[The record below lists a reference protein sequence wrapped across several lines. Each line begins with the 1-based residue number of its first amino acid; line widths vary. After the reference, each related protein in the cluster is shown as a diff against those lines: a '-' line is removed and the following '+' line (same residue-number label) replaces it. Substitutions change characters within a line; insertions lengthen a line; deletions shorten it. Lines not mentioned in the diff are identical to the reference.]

1 MQNGN
6 FLIDDCNLVKS
17 NSTDY
22 FNFKTKHRLR
32 FDKGDKSK
40 TGFKTTDHYHVYN
53 PNATSNKDLYLN
65 SNGKPVKHG
74 LKQSHLFPKR
84 GDHI

>member
-1 MQNGN
+1 M
-6 FLIDDCNLVKS
+6 VKS

-53 PNATSNKDLYLN
+53 PNATSNKDLYLD
-65 SNGKPVKHG
+65 SNGKQVKHG
-74 LKQSHLFPKR
+74 SKQSLLLPKR
-84 GDHI
+84 GGHI